1 MSDCM
6 QRFYRA
12 AFIIFVLVFSVIGI
26 SESSHASES
35 KNQDYNICKAN
46 RNETWTVGL
55 IYCDGN
61 ISPGY
66 TLFSPISSTT
76 SYLID
81 EYGREVHRWESPGGH
96 RPGLSAYLLDDGDLL
111 RTANLGNN
119 QPGDFSAGGSA
130 GKIERI
136 SWEGEL
142 EWSWTYSSQTYRSHH
157 DIEPMPNGNILVIAW
172 EEMSE
177 QEVVQAG
184 KDTSGNSNKAV
195 TSTTLWPDV
204 ILEIEPI
211 GTDDYN
217 IVWKWRAWDHLI
229 QDYDSSKDNFG
240 IVEDHPELLDVNYMD
255 AEGGASG
262 GRDWMHCNGIDYNEA
277 LDQIAIS
284 CKNMN
289 EVYII
294 DHSTTTQEAAGHI
307 GGDSGM
313 GGDILY
319 RWGNPEA
326 YRAGD
331 ENDQVLFAQH
341 DVQWIEQGR
350 ENSGDLIVFNNG
362 NGRDSLYSSVDIFT
376 PPLVNGSY
384 VKNVSEAFGPVNTSW
399 SWNIGTE
406 MYAPSISGAER
417 LPNGNTLVTYGTRGT
432 FYEVDLTGEIVW
444 KYISPINT
452 GEEMSQGDSI
462 YTGNGNKVFK
472 VKRYDSNSHAFKDKE
487 ITPGDY
493 IEDWVDQCPSED
505 SIPWDI
511 DGDGCLDDSD
521 LDGITDNEDICN
533 GFNDSIDYDNDLI
546 PDGCDELIDSD
557 FDNIE
562 DSLDLCHGFDDNV
575 DHDNDSIPDG
585 CDDLIDSDN
594 DSISDATDICDGF
607 DDLIDLDNDS
617 IPDGCD
623 DLIDSDNDSI
633 SDALD
638 ICDGFDDLIDLD
650 NDSIPDDCDSIIDSD
665 DDGVDDNSDICYGGN
680 DSIDSDLDGIPDFC
694 DDNIDLE
701 TDLESNNDTKHD
713 DNGNRD
719 LNSFISTNDIVK
731 ISLTI
736 AILCSLS
743 YFYVRTRND

>member
-12 AFIIFVLVFSVIGI
+12 AFIIFVLVFSVMGI

-35 KNQDYNICKAN
+35 KNQDYSICKAN

-217 IVWKWRAWDHLI
+217 IVWKWSAWDHLI

-307 GGDSGM
+307 GGNSGM

-472 VKRYDSNSHAFKDKE
+472 VKRYDSSSHAFKDKE

-594 DSISDATDICDGF
+594 DSISDASDICDGF

-638 ICDGFDDLIDLD
+638 ICNGFDDLIDLD

-665 DDGVDDNSDICYGGN
+665 DDGVDDNSDICDGGN

-701 TDLESNNDTKHD
+701 TDLESNNDTKQG

-736 AILCSLS
+736 AILCCLS
-743 YFYVRTRND
+743 YIYVRTRKD

>member
-462 YTGNGNKVFK
+462 YSGNGNKVFK
-472 VKRYDSNSHAFKDKE
+472 VKRYYSNSHAFKDKE

-665 DDGVDDNSDICYGGN
+665 DDGVDDNSDICDGGN

-713 DNGNRD
+713 DNGNSD

>member
-217 IVWKWRAWDHLI
+217 IVWKWSAWDHLI

-307 GGDSGM
+307 GGNSGM

-665 DDGVDDNSDICYGGN
+665 DDGVDDNSDICDGGN